1 MPDQALMRRSP
12 GREVICIRREPWRD
26 TLGLTTGGPAYHSEW
41 TVAAVGEYE
50 GYDYFRLKEWG
61 SDVGFLATEFRPL
74 PSIDSLRQLAARVE
88 QPLAMEG

>member
-1 MPDQALMRRSP
+1 
-12 GREVICIRREPWRD
+12 
-26 TLGLTTGGPAYHSEW
+26 
-41 TVAAVGEYE
+41 VAAVGEYE